1 MNITP
6 YPLSHYTTLL
16 ASRQPFAFAR
26 YGDGEWLAILG
37 ATGQNCDGHPYTP
50 GLARELGEAVTSA
63 ADYIFASRVT
73 AQIRDQVV
81 RWCKRNDISREWHS
95 TEVFLEASLAG
106 KLKPLVSALRERYV
120 GYVGPEHLL
129 HFATDEFNAVGFAPV
144 PGRNAYGGIAQM
156 TKDALGLVD
165 LGADTLLISAGP
177 AANVLIHRLYP
188 IIGEQVTMLDMGSV
202 FDPYAGVLSRSY
214 AKRGGYDFTKLYKA
228 NFR

>member
-6 YPLSHYTTLL
+6 YPLSHYTALL
-16 ASRQPFAFAR
+16 AIGQPFSFAR

-37 ATGQNCDGHPYTP
+37 ASGQNCDGHLYTP
-50 GLARELGEAVTSA
+50 ALARELGEAVTSG

-73 AQIRDQVV
+73 AQIRDQAV
-81 RWCKRNDISREWHS
+81 RWCKLNGVDRQWHS

-120 GYVGPEHLL
+120 GYVGPGHLL
-129 HFATDEFNAVGFAPV
+129 DFANDAFGLVGFATIPKV
-144 PGRNAYGGIAQM
+144 NAYAEIAGI
-156 TKDALGLVD
+156 TRDALGLVD

-177 AANVLIHRLYP
+177 AANALIHRLYP
-188 IIGEQVTMLDMGSV
+188 IIGKQVTMLDMGSV

-214 AKRGGYDFTKLYKA
+214 ARKGGYDFTKLYKA

>member
-6 YPLSHYTTLL
+6 YPLSHYTALL
-16 ASRQPFAFAR
+16 NAGQPFSFAR
-26 YGDGEWLAILG
+26 YGDGEWLSILG

-63 ADYIFASRVT
+63 ADYTFASRVT

-81 RWCKRNDISREWHS
+81 RWCKLNNVDREWHS

-106 KLKPLVSALRERYV
+106 KLKPLVFALRMRYV

-129 HFATDEFNAVGFAPV
+129 HFANDEFNVVGFAPIPKV
-144 PGRNAYGGIAQM
+144 NAYGEIAGM
-156 TKDALGLVD
+156 VRDALGLVD

-177 AANVLIHRLYP
+177 AANALIHRLHP
-188 IIGEQVTMLDMGSV
+188 RIGKRVTMIDVGSV
-202 FDPYAGVLSRSY
+202 FDPYVGVLSRSY
-214 AKRGGYDFTKLYKA
+214 AKRGGYDFTKLYKV